1 MRLYKVKWYVNGDLT
16 ETTEE
21 AYWADSELKERYD
34 GLTNGIDDIVRYE
47 YEFIKEI
54 KLPNL
59 F

>member
-1 MRLYKVKWYVNGDLT
+1 MRLYKVKWLINEQVFS
-16 ETTEE
+16 ESEE
-21 AYWADSELKERYD
+21 AFWTDSELEQVYNNQVR
-34 GLTNGIDDIVRYE
+34 GINNVVRYE

>member
-1 MRLYKVKWYVNGDLT
+1 MMLYEVKWYVNDKLFLT
-16 ETTEE
+16 KEY
-21 AYWADSELKERYD
+21 AFWAESELKENLDKQIR
-34 GLTNGIDDIVRYE
+34 GIEDIIRYE

>member
-1 MRLYKVKWYVNGDLT
+1 MRLYKVKWLINEQVFS
-16 ETTEE
+16 ESEE
-21 AYWADSELKERYD
+21 AFWTDSELEQVYNNQV
-34 GLTNGIDDIVRYE
+34 LGINNVVRYE

>member
-1 MRLYKVKWYVNGDLT
+1 MRLYKINWYVNGVLT
-16 ETTEE
+16 ETKEE
-21 AYWADSELKERYD
+21 AYWADSELEERYD

-59 F
+59 L